1 MTSVPGPAIAVA
13 QKILALAQKYEG
25 ETNNEIRRRS
35 IRAQLQDMSDE
46 LLRAIL
52 TPSEYAIL
60 VAEAFHE
67 SSALNLATAAKVADA
82 LGDGHSTVQDLA
94 SKTGYRAHHLGK
106 PSICSLFMNLIV
118 WWATRTALT
127 CLASKGIFEEVDG
140 FGCKIFKNNENSRV
154 LSGSHPDAVD
164 GAIGFICD
172 EGFKSASRLADAA
185 SPSVSVAGLPAGSLA
200 FNVQIP
206 LFKWIA
212 SQPENAWRLQ
222 RQMKAYDQL
231 HHMANHGLE
240 EDFAWGALRSP
251 IVDVGCGIASTER
264 ALLEHAST
272 KHLRFTLFD
281 LPPVLEKTRKLWEE
295 AGVQDKATFIAGDFF
310 QTPSVIP
317 AGAPTYMLRH
327 IFLEWQDDKALIFL
341 KNIHDAMMSDSV
353 LLVVE
358 VLLHEDSDRLIR
370 TSSMHMLSLN
380 NAVTRT
386 LPETIVLLE
395 KVGFKLKKVNRL
407 LAADSVIEFVKA

>member
-1 MTSVPGPAIAVA
+1 MTSVPGPAVAVA
-13 QKILALAQKYEG
+13 QKILALAQQYEG
-25 ETNNEIRRRS
+25 ETSNEIRRRS
-35 IRAQLQDMSDE
+35 IRAQLQDTSDE

-94 SKTGYRAHHLGK
+94 SKTGYRAHHLG
-106 PSICSLFMNLIV
+106 
-118 WWATRTALT
+118 TALT

-172 EGFKSASRLADAA
+172 EGFKSASRLTDAA
-185 SPSVSVAGLPAGSLA
+185 SPTVSAAGLPAGSLA
-200 FNVQIP
+200 FNAPIT

-240 EDFAWGALRSP
+240 EDFSWGALGSP

-264 ALLEHAST
+264 TLLEHAST

-281 LPPVLEKTRKLWEE
+281 LPPVLEKTRKLWED
-295 AGVQDKATFIAGDFF
+295 AGVQDKATFISGDFL

-327 IFLEWQDDKALIFL
+327 IFLEWQDDKALVFL
-341 KNIHDAMMSDSV
+341 KNIHDAMTSESV